1 MVRMRSSESA
11 VEPMSNRWSDS
22 GGLGLVRLM
31 KREILPEQR
40 QSTRRLT
47 LPRKLAYALLAP
59 LLLGLIRL
67 WWASC
72 RVVRVDGADN
82 LARAVAAH
90 GSILPCYWHQHE
102 LFCGR
107 WLLQQRSCG
116 LVPGF
121 LISPSVDGE
130 VPAKIAQWLG
140 ARVIRGSS
148 TRTGARALRDYYRLL
163 VEEGVSPVI
172 TPDGPTGPRHDF
184 KPGALLLAQLSGRPL
199 LPMAYAASRALHF
212 GWDDFVLPWP
222 FSRIAIAVGPPEL
235 IGRETRLGDA
245 TVGEDMRARMA
256 AALHEQGHRARE
268 ALRR

>member
-1 MVRMRSSESA
+1 
-11 VEPMSNRWSDS
+11 
-22 GGLGLVRLM
+22 M

-40 QSTRRLT
+40 HSTRRLT
-47 LPRKLAYALLAP
+47 PLRRLAYALAAP

-72 RVVRVDGADN
+72 RVVRVEGAEHLERA
-82 LARAVAAH
+82 LAEH
-90 GSILPCYWHQHE
+90 GSLLPCYWHQHE

-107 WLLQQRSCG
+107 HLLQQRARG

-130 VPAKIAQWLG
+130 VPARIARWLG

-172 TPDGPTGPRHDF
+172 TPDGPTGPRHRF

-199 LPMAYAASRALHF
+199 VPMACAASRAWQF
-212 GWDDFVLPWP
+212 GWDGFVLPWP
-222 FSRIAIAVGPPEL
+222 GSRIAIA
-235 IGRETRLGDA
+235 IGAPRLVARDVPLADA
-245 TVGEDMRARMA
+245 AASERLQRDME
-256 AALHEQGHRARE
+256 AALHEQYRRARE
-268 ALRR
+268 ALA